1 MLLKKE
7 ADLKKVGTDLSF
19 HGDRNKPLLF
29 KQNSKED
36 KTDMGELETNP

>member
-1 MLLKKE
+1 MLLKKRQT
-7 ADLKKVGTDLSF
+7 KTVGTDLSF
-19 HGDRNKPLLF
+19 HGDRNKSLLF